1 VVPCCGPARHKGM
14 QDRCQGGGVCATCER
29 LGSKGKSFLLLFFK
43 KEGLP
48 CFLTSALPG
57 FVCVS

>member
-1 VVPCCGPARHKGM
+1 
-14 QDRCQGGGVCATCER
+14 VCATCTR
-29 LGSKGKSFLLLFFK
+29 LGSKGESFLLLFFK

-48 CFLTSALPG
+48 SFLTSALPG